1 MMQDGNELD
10 KPNLI
15 LMCVIFIVHQYVS
28 PITKPSVAISSA
40 WNHKTGSTNA
50 IRWGQDYLPQQ

>member
-1 MMQDGNELD
+1 MWVLFIHTVLVFQHFHAFMMQDGNELD

-40 WNHKTGSTNA
+40 
-50 IRWGQDYLPQQ
+50 